1 MIMADEK
8 ARILVVDDD
17 PECLEFATVVLGK
30 TYDVKTA
37 SSLPGCREAL
47 GREKPDL
54 MILDVM
60 MQDLCDGLDM
70 TRELKASVQTAD
82 IPVIML
88 TAVNDSYDYR
98 SQMSPDFFPHDRWL
112 DKPVKPEV
120 LQEAVATLLNK

>member
-1 MIMADEK
+1 MMANEK
-8 ARILVVDDD
+8 AKILIVDDD

-30 TYDVKTA
+30 TYDITTA
-37 SSLPGCREAL
+37 SSLPECRKAL
-47 GREKPDL
+47 SKQKPDL

-98 SQMSPDFFPHDRWL
+98 SQMSPDYFPHDRWL
-112 DKPVKPEV
+112 DKPVKPAV
-120 LQEAVATLLNK
+120 LLESVATLLNG

>member
-1 MIMADEK
+1 MTEK
-8 ARILVVDDD
+8 KYSILIVDDD

-37 SSLPGCREAL
+37 SSLPECREAL
-47 GREKPDL
+47 SKEKPDL

-98 SQMSPDFFPHDRWL
+98 SQMSPDYFPHDRWL
-112 DKPVKPEV
+112 DKPVKPAA
-120 LQEAVATLLNK
+120 LLEAVAALLNG